1 MIEYTAGTKK
11 GATNV
16 GKLLNSPFALG
27 DVDAS
32 YTSDRVIENFVGDN
46 SKTEFQL
53 GWAPVYVGDD
63 AAATARVYVNDT
75 LQTSGVT
82 VTEDGKVT
90 FTTAPANEAA
100 IKVAYVYNNVVIPQ
114 ASLPTLKAEMKNI
127 PLVAKARRIAIKSMW
142 HKLKI

>member
-1 MIEYTAGTKK
+1 MVTYIEYTAGTKK
-11 GATNV
+11 GATDV

-100 IKVAYVYNNVVIPQ
+100 IKVAYV
-114 ASLPTLKAEMKNI
+114 
-127 PLVAKARRIAIKSMW
+127 
-142 HKLKI
+142 